1 MFAILP
7 RIFKKGRPKKSKDS
21 FINNLKYDTG
31 NKFGMQISVF
41 EDIINLFI
49 YSFPM
54 LEWRDGARAAAH
66 FWK

>member
-54 LEWRDGARAAAH
+54 LE
-66 FWK
+66 